1 VAVDLDGTTRIHTVT
16 LDEIARLVGE
26 YSAGLEAE
34 LHLLHRLEQVA
45 SEQHAGSRQ
54 GEFVR
59 FGDAADERDKVM
71 WNLVRLEEHLRVVR
85 HALAEHPE
93 LTAEVPGFDDVVA
106 KHRDAVAL
114 VNRILATDQASLSAL
129 ADAELAR
136 RSAVAGLERGET
148 TLAAYRRVLAP
159 PVGAPTLLNK
169 RG

>member
-1 VAVDLDGTTRIHTVT
+1 MT
-16 LDEIARLVGE
+16 LDEISRLVSE
-26 YSAGLEAE
+26 YRAGIEAE
-34 LHLLHRLEQVA
+34 LSLLHRLEGVA
-45 SEQHAGSRQ
+45 AEQHAVSRK

-59 FGDAADERDKVM
+59 FGDAADERDRVM
-71 WNLVRLEEHLRVVR
+71 WSLVTIEQNLPAIRRT
-85 HALAEHPE
+85 LADHPD
-93 LTAEVPGFDDVVA
+93 LTSQIEGFDKVVA
-106 KHRDAVAL
+106 LHREAVDL

-159 PVGAPTLLNK
+159 PISAPTLLNK